1 MYISATRGRIFKTI
15 TKATLDDAMK
25 EDVHGSGN
33 GSFFLLFYL
42 LFVPQLFLNS
52 EYRECEQRTYIVKE
66 HYDWLKSSASL
77 ITLKKHVIFFP
88 NSVLARNR
96 L

>member
-33 GSFFLLFYL
+33 GSFFLLF
-42 LFVPQLFLNS
+42 VPS
-52 EYRECEQRTYIVKE
+52 T
-66 HYDWLKSSASL
+66 
-77 ITLKKHVIFFP
+77 VIFKQ
-88 NSVLARNR
+88 RIQR
-96 L
+96 M